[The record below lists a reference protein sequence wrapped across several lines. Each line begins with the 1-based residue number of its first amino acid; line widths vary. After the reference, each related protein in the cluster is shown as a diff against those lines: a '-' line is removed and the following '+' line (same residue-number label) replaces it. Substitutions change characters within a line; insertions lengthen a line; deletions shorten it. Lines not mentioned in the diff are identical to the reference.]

1 MSGTAAADWEREEEA
16 SSAGLSAKA
25 RPKRRRHLARHR
37 LFRKCDRWRIVSSG
51 RCPAAQCVDTRK
63 IRNRTMKKP
72 AELGA
77 IDIAAVQSRML
88 MIRNQQVLLDRDVA
102 ALYGVE
108 TKAINQ
114 AVKRNAGRFEDGY
127 LFQLDA
133 HEVENWKSHIVTS
146 NLSEREI
153 ASLKMGMRRAPYAF
167 TERGLYM
174 LATILNSDRA
184 VRATK
189 AIIETYAKV
198 RSMVRDMEAIQTEK
212 AGSPEQVNLLTRAGH
227 KLAGLI
233 GDNLSTVSRKTTI
246 ELNLALL
253 KITHEVAKGKE

>member
-1 MSGTAAADWEREEEA
+1 
-16 SSAGLSAKA
+16 
-25 RPKRRRHLARHR
+25 
-37 LFRKCDRWRIVSSG
+37 
-51 RCPAAQCVDTRK
+51 
-63 IRNRTMKKP
+63 MKKKSV
-72 AELGA
+72 ALGA

-88 MIRNQQVLLDRDVA
+88 TIRNQQVLLDRDVA

-108 TKAINQ
+108 TKALNQ
-114 AVKRNAGRFEDGY
+114 AVKRNAERFEKGY

-133 HEVENWKSHIVTS
+133 HEVENWKSQIVTS

-153 ASLKMGMRRAPYAF
+153 ASLKMGIRRAPYAF

-189 AIIETYAKV
+189 AIIETYAQV

-212 AGSPEQVNLLTRAGH
+212 AGSPEQANLLTRAGH

-233 GDNLSTVSRKTTI
+233 GDNLSTASRKTTI

-253 KITHEVAKGKE
+253 KITHEVTHGKE

>member
-1 MSGTAAADWEREEEA
+1 MTDAALRGKPD
-16 SSAGLSAKA
+16 AGNPHVRFDEGEVA
-25 RPKRRRHLARHR
+25 
-37 LFRKCDRWRIVSSG
+37 
-51 RCPAAQCVDTRK
+51 PAATPR
-63 IRNRTMKKP
+63 RGSLLYKKP

-88 MIRNQQVLLDRDVA
+88 TIRNQQVLLDRDVA

-108 TKAINQ
+108 TKALNQ
-114 AVKRNAGRFEDGY
+114 AVKRNAEKFPTGY
-127 LFQLDA
+127 ILRMTDEECSRSQ
-133 HEVENWKSHIVTS
+133 IVTLNGGRGS
-146 NLSEREI
+146 NLKY
-153 ASLKMGMRRAPYAF
+153 LPYAF

-174 LATILNSDRA
+174 LATVLKST
-184 VRATK
+184 RATQATL

-198 RSMVRDMEAIQTEK
+198 RSMVRDMEAIQTER
-212 AGSPEQVNLLTRAGH
+212 AGSPEQANMLTRAGH

-253 KITHEVAKGKE
+253 KITHEVAHGKE